1 MTNSKYVAF
10 DRLNEV
16 YGFTVNFIFIFD
28 EPSVKKAHE
37 GVKFSSF
44 LTVLQIFPN
53 RFIEMSQYSL
63 IARSA
68 SRKSKLRHYIYVRQ
82 YVLIII

>member
-28 EPSVKKAHE
+28 EPSVKK
-37 GVKFSSF
+37 K
-44 LTVLQIFPN
+44 
-53 RFIEMSQYSL
+53 R
-63 IARSA
+63 
-68 SRKSKLRHYIYVRQ
+68 RKPHWCLRHF
-82 YVLIII
+82 

>member
-28 EPSVKKAHE
+28 EPYVKK
-37 GVKFSSF
+37 
-44 LTVLQIFPN
+44 
-53 RFIEMSQYSL
+53 R
-63 IARSA
+63 R
-68 SRKSKLRHYIYVRQ
+68 RKPMRG
-82 YVLIII
+82 